1 MSWPR
6 TIWAQAR
13 QINALLRWP
22 ALPGDDA
29 PPDRFFE
36 RLRAEGK
43 AAEAAL
49 FLGQALPRF
58 EAVLW
63 AAQVAAPVAGPAD
76 AAAMAAVQAW
86 LANPAEPQ
94 RRAAGT
100 AALQGPP
107 ATAATLAA
115 SAVFHSGG
123 SIAPPDQPPT
133 TPPREVAGTLAAVAV
148 LAAVA
153 MAGRDHRAALDHA
166 LDLGTA
172 LARREAETTP

>member
-22 ALPGDDA
+22 AMPGDDA

-36 RLRAEGK
+36 QLRAEDR

-63 AAQVAAPVAGPAD
+63 AAQVAAPVAGPTE

-86 LANPAEPQ
+86 LANPAEPE
-94 RRAAGT
+94 RRAAGA
-100 AALQGPP
+100 AALHGPP
-107 ATAATLAA
+107 AAAATLAA

-123 SIAPPDQPPT
+123 SIAPPDRPPAA
-133 TPPREVAGTLAAVAV
+133 PPREVAGRLAAVAV

-153 MAGRDHRAALDHA
+153 TAGRDHRAALDHA

-172 LARREAETTP
+172 LARREAEMTP

>member
-22 ALPGDDA
+22 AMPGDEA
-29 PPDRFFE
+29 PPDRFFA

-94 RRAAGT
+94 RRAAGA

-107 ATAATLAA
+107 STAATLAA

-123 SIAPPDQPPT
+123 SIAPPDQPPAA
-133 TPPREVAGTLAAVAV
+133 PPREVAGTLAAVAV

-153 MAGRDHRAALDHA
+153 TAGKDHRAALDHA

>member
-29 PPDRFFE
+29 PPELFFE
-36 RLRAEGK
+36 QLRAEGK
-43 AAEAAL
+43 ASEAAL

-76 AAAMAAVQAW
+76 VAAMTAVQAW

-100 AALQGPP
+100 AVLQAPP
-107 ATAATLAA
+107 ASAATLAA

-123 SIAPPDQPPT
+123 SIAPPDQPPA

-153 MAGRDHRAALDHA
+153 TAGPDHRAALDHA